1 MPLAIPLAWA
11 VSSGDMSFTIVCTS
25 GVLTGAIFG
34 DHCSPISDTTILSS
48 MGTSCNHIDH
58 VRTQIYYAIFV
69 AVITIVIGY
78 IPAGFGVPFYF
89 SLPVGIVV
97 LFIGLRVLGQK
108 VDFDEV
114 EESSS

>member
-1 MPLAIPLAWA
+1 
-11 VSSGDMSFTIVCTS
+11 
-25 GVLTGAIFG
+25 
-34 DHCSPISDTTILSS
+34 

-58 VRTQIYYAIFV
+58 VSTQMYYAIFV
-69 AVITIVIGY
+69 AIVTIVIGY

-97 LFIGLRVLGQK
+97 LYIGLKLLGEK

-114 EESSS
+114 EDTSS

>member
-1 MPLAIPLAWA
+1 MPLAIPLGWA
-11 VSSGDMSFTIVCTS
+11 ISSGDMSFTIVCTS

-58 VRTQIYYAIFV
+58 VSTQIYYAIFV
-69 AVITIVIGY
+69 ACVAIFIGY
-78 IPAGFGVPFYF
+78 IPAGLGVPFYI
-89 SLPVGIVV
+89 SLPIGIVV
-97 LFIGLRVLGQK
+97 MYVGLKILGEK

-114 EESSS
+114 GA